1 LPPSDPVVPQDENE
15 VAIVKYTPELYALTL
30 VSTATALM
38 WVPYVLA
45 RMTTHGV
52 MRAIGNPGPGY
63 PTDAPWADRARRA
76 HINAIENLA
85 VFAPLVLVGS
95 IINVSTKATV
105 LSAQIYVAARLAHY
119 VIYAAGIPIVRTLA
133 FLAGACATL
142 AIAIALLQSA
152 L

>member
-1 LPPSDPVVPQDENE
+1 MG
-15 VAIVKYTPELYALTL
+15 VKYTPELYALTL
-30 VSTATALM
+30 ISAATALM

-63 PTDAPWADRARRA
+63 PADPPWADRARRA

-85 VFAPLVLVGS
+85 VFAPLVLVGA
-95 IINVSTKATV
+95 IVEVSTKVTV

-119 VIYAAGIPIVRTLA
+119 VIYTAGIPVVRTFA

-142 AIAIALLQSA
+142 AIAIALFQNA
-152 L
+152 R

>member
-1 LPPSDPVVPQDENE
+1 
-15 VAIVKYTPELYALTL
+15 VKYTPELYALTL
-30 VSTATALM
+30 ISIATALM

-45 RMTTHGV
+45 RMTTRGV

-85 VFAPLVLVGS
+85 VFAPLVLVGA
-95 IINVSTKATV
+95 IIEVSTKATV

>member
-1 LPPSDPVVPQDENE
+1 MG

-30 VSTATALM
+30 ISTATALM

-52 MRAIGNPGPGY
+52 IRAIGNPGPGY
-63 PTDAPWADRARRA
+63 PTDARWADRARRA
-76 HINAIENLA
+76 HINAIENLT
-85 VFAPLVLVGS
+85 VFAPLVLVGA
-95 IINVSTKATV
+95 IIEVSTKATV

-152 L
+152 M

>member
-1 LPPSDPVVPQDENE
+1 M
-15 VAIVKYTPELYALTL
+15 KYTPELYAPTL
-30 VSTATALM
+30 ISTATALM

-52 MRAIGNPGPGY
+52 MRAIGNPAPGH

-76 HINAIENLA
+76 HIKAIENLA
-85 VFAPLVLVGS
+85 VFAPLVLVAA
-95 IINVSTKATV
+95 IIEVSTKATV

-133 FLAGACATL
+133 FLAGTCATL

>member
-1 LPPSDPVVPQDENE
+1 MG
-15 VAIVKYTPELYALTL
+15 VKYTPELYALTL
-30 VSTATALM
+30 ISAATALM

-52 MRAIGNPGPGY
+52 MRAIGTPGPGY
-63 PTDAPWADRARRA
+63 PADPPWADRARRA

-85 VFAPLVLVGS
+85 LFAPLILVGA
-95 IINVSTKATV
+95 IIEVSTKVTV

-119 VIYAAGIPIVRTLA
+119 VIYTAGIPVVRTLA

-142 AIAIALLQSA
+142 AIAIALLQNA
-152 L
+152 R

>member
-1 LPPSDPVVPQDENE
+1 MG

-30 VSTATALM
+30 ISTTTALM

-85 VFAPLVLVGS
+85 VFAPLVLVGA
-95 IINVSTKATV
+95 IIEVSTKATV

-152 L
+152 P

>member
-1 LPPSDPVVPQDENE
+1 MG

-30 VSTATALM
+30 ISTTTALM

-85 VFAPLVLVGS
+85 VFAPLVLVGA
-95 IINVSTKATV
+95 IIEVSTKATV

-119 VIYAAGIPIVRTLA
+119 VIYAACIPIVRTLA

-152 L
+152 P